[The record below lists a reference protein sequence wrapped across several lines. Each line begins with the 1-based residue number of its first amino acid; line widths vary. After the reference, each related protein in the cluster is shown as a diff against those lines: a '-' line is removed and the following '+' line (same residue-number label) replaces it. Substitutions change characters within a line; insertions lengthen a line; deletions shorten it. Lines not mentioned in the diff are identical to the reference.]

1 MTGRQPSVF
10 VCYTHDS
17 PHHKRQVLDFGTFL
31 ESAGVDVCLDQGQP
45 PVRQDWYRWALE
57 KIPEADFVLAIAS
70 PDFRRAAD
78 GRVPAERNRG
88 AQAEATVLRE
98 LLQQDR
104 PMWTRR
110 ILPVVLPGRAVDE
123 IPLFLQPRTAD
134 HYVVDSF
141 TEEGAESLLATLRG
155 GPAGRSPAGRPAP
168 AAPRPQPPSGNVQNV
183 VSNGSGA
190 VFANQ
195 GGEQT
200 IHYR

>member
-1 MTGRQPSVF
+1 M
-10 VCYTHDS
+10 CYTHDS
-17 PHHKRQVLDFGTFL
+17 PRHKRQVLDFGTFL
-31 ESAGVDVCLDQGQP
+31 VSAGVDVCLDQWQP
-45 PVRQDWYRWALE
+45 PVRQDWYRWALG

-70 PDFRRAAD
+70 PDFHRAAD

-98 LLQQDR
+98 LLQRNR

-123 IPLFLQPRTAD
+123 IPLFLQPLTAD
-134 HYVVDSF
+134 HYMVDGF
-141 TEEGAESLLATLRG
+141 TEEGAKSLLAVLRRE
-155 GPAGRSPAGRPAP
+155 PAGRSSADRSAP
-168 AAPRPQPPSGNVQNV
+168 TAPESRPPSGNVQKV
-183 VSNGSGA
+183 VSNGNGA

-195 GGEQT
+195 GGDQT